1 MTFFDLEVKE
11 KARGKKNDLQNM
23 EGNEIK
29 GEKIEADEESKLHD
43 AEIAKNVGRKIKF
56 FRQLK
61 GLSQSEIA
69 VHLGIT
75 FQQFQ
80 KYESGKNRIPVPRL
94 MKLANIF
101 GVKMSIFFEN
111 TVNVM
116 FEDMMGVKANRL
128 NDSYT
133 PLEFSSVKKEDESLN
148 TSKINFQKDEEVGTL
163 IKYFNAISEES
174 LRKNILTLLK
184 SISEEQNKH

>member
-1 MTFFDLEVKE
+1 MTFLDLEIKE
-11 KARGKKNDLQNM
+11 KARRKKNDLQNM
-23 EGNEIK
+23 ESNEMK
-29 GEKIEADEESKLHD
+29 GEKMETDEESKLHD
-43 AEIAKNVGRKIKF
+43 TEIAKNVGRKIKF

-133 PLEFSSVKKEDESLN
+133 PLEFSSVKQESEPN
-148 TSKINFQKDEEVGTL
+148 SGKVNFQQDEEIETL
-163 IKYFNAISEES
+163 VKYFTAISEES
-174 LRKNILTLLK
+174 VRKNILTLLQ